1 MAYRLFD
8 DGDAEIPSA
17 PGQITKEELS
27 VIVGQAKQEWINAQN
42 YFNQA
47 TDPELV
53 DHAILSVQV
62 AERKYMYWL
71 KQIKNLE

>member
-1 MAYRLFD
+1 MSRNVSGKLWDMAYRLF
-8 DGDAEIPSA
+8 
-17 PGQITKEELS
+17 
-27 VIVGQAKQEWINAQN
+27 NAQN